1 MLPRPHIN
9 VLTKSEGTTVL
20 EEQLEDRLMLQHLA
34 DPAGP
39 GGHIWDPRW
48 HPVQHVLLLRLHFV
62 RYFRF
67 SLRIIRD
74 HFRSEM
80 GKCMTS
86 EHWRPLISHGTQE
99 HC

>member
-1 MLPRPHIN
+1 MLPRPHIDA
-9 VLTKSEGTTVL
+9 LTNSLRTTEV
-20 EEQLEDRLMLQHLA
+20 EQQLEDRLMLQYLA
-34 DPAGP
+34 DTAGP

-67 SLRIIRD
+67 PLRIIRD

-80 GKCMTS
+80 GKC
-86 EHWRPLISHGTQE
+86 
-99 HC
+99 